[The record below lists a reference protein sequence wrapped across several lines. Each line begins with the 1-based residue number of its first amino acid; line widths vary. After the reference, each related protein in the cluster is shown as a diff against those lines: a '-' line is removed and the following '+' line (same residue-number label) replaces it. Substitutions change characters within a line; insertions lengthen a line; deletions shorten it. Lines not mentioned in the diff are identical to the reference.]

1 MHQISFINP
10 HIHLKR
16 VFVLII
22 IGCLCSTTVTLAQ
35 KRVKLKHANTLK
47 GGIKEGERIDRVIG
61 EVVFVQNN
69 TTIYCDSA
77 IFYKTKNS
85 VDAFG
90 NIRIVE
96 GDSVNITALGLKY
109 DGNLKVAYLRK
120 QVVFTKLGIATLY
133 TDFLDYDRKINEARY
148 FNGGKLVDSTNTLT
162 SKKGY
167 YDVNT
172 NLASFKTDVVG
183 VNEENTLES
192 DTLQYNS
199 KTKIVYFR
207 DVTNLKDKEG
217 RTAVYQN
224 GFYNTNKKLSTISSG
239 EIESPTYRLKGDTY
253 FIDDVKK
260 FYRAKGNVVMTS
272 KTENLIVY
280 GDDGFYDK
288 AHGISKVYTNSYAA
302 KVLDDKD
309 TVFISADTLVSIDSP
324 DPRKKRLLAFHH
336 VKIFKTDLQ
345 GIADSLAYVEYDST
359 IFFYKDPVLWT
370 EGNQMTADSIRIL
383 LANKK
388 ISKIHLVANSFVISE
403 DSLKNYNQ
411 IKGKRMT
418 ASFSNNQISTVLV
431 LGNGESLYYA
441 LQEQK
446 VEKKASSSAK
456 SDTTST
462 ATEKKEPTTQER
474 LSATMGMNKII
485 CTNMK
490 INFKEGK
497 LDNIS
502 FYIMPDA
509 SFIPPHE
516 LKEED
521 KKLKGFT
528 WRHSEKPDRASVVRK
543 SQKYPPQRGR

>member
-1 MHQISFINP
+1 MTI
-10 HIHLKR
+10 
-16 VFVLII
+16 LILM
-22 IGCLCSTTVTLAQ
+22 GCLGLTPSTFAQ

-47 GGIKEGERIDRVIG
+47 GGIKDGERIDRVIG

-77 IFYKTKNS
+77 IFHKTKNS

-90 NIRIVE
+90 KIRIVE
-96 GDSVNITALGLKY
+96 GDSVNITALGLQY
-109 DGNLKVAYLRK
+109 DGNAKIAYLRQ

-133 TDFLDYDRKINEARY
+133 TDFLDYDRRKNEARY

-172 NLASFKTDVVG
+172 NMASFKTEVVG

-207 DVTNLKDKEG
+207 DATNLKDKEG

-224 GFYNTNKKLSTISSG
+224 GFYNTQHKLSTIQSG
-239 EIESPTYRLKGDTY
+239 EIESPAYRLKGDTY

-288 AHGISKVYTNSYAA
+288 ARGISKVYTNSYAA
-302 KVLDDKD
+302 KVSDDKD

-324 DPRKKRLLAFHH
+324 DPRKKRLLAYHH

-345 GIADSLAYVEYDST
+345 GIADSLSYAEYDST
-359 IFFYKDPVLWT
+359 IYFYNGPVLWT
-370 EGNQMTADSIRIL
+370 EGNQMTADSIRVL

-388 ISKIHLVANSFVISE
+388 VSKIYLVANSFVISE

-418 ASFSNNQISTVLV
+418 ATFSGNQISNVMV
-431 LGNGESLYYA
+431 MGNGESLYYA
-441 LQEQK
+441 LEEQK
-446 VEKKASSSAK
+446 VEKKATASPK
-456 SDTTST
+456 GDTVI
-462 ATEKKEPTTQER
+462 TELKEPTTQLR

-490 INFKEGK
+490 INFKAGK

-502 FYIMPDA
+502 FYIKPDA

-516 LKEED
+516 LKDED

-528 WRHSEKPDRASVVRK
+528 WRYSEKPDRSEVVK
-543 SQKYPPQRGR
+543 KTSKNTPQRGR